1 MHSRKSGAVLAL
13 TVVLVAAACGSS
25 TKKAGTGAAATTT
38 VAGAASGSAKS
49 LLNGEIKCTQQYKGK
64 EIHIFSP
71 TRDSGTDH
79 PVADFIGAYKP
90 FEDCTGAK
98 MVWEGTDGF
107 ETEIKVR
114 LAGGNAPDI
123 IDFPQPGLL
132 SSLASKGQ
140 LKVFPAN
147 VQKHLTN
154 DFVGGWAELGT
165 VDGKGYGLPARANVK
180 SFVWYSPADFK
191 AKGYAIPT
199 TLDEMKTLSDKIAAD
214 GGTPWCAGIESGTAT
229 GWPVTDWFE
238 DGMLRFNT
246 PEDYDAWVAGTL
258 KFSDPKV
265 VKVADWV
272 GSYLKNPKYLGGD
285 NAVKAIAT
293 TKFQSGGLPILDHKC
308 YMHRQASFYSGIW
321 PAGTKIGPDGQVD
334 TFYLPVAKTGDKKV
348 MLGGGDLYGAGT
360 NKPETMDVLR
370 YVNSNEYYLGVV
382 GKDGKPDTSTAG
394 LSTRKDF
401 DTSKLQDPVQKGFAE
416 QLKSSDV
423 FRFDGSDMMPGAIG
437 SGAFW
442 KEATAWI
449 VGGST
454 DNMLNNIETAW
465 KALPAS

>member
-38 VAGAASGSAKS
+38 VAGATSGTAKS

-64 EIHIFSP
+64 EVHIFSP

-214 GGTPWCAGIESGTAT
+214 GGTAWCAGIESGVAT
-229 GWPVTDWFE
+229 GWTITDWFE
-238 DGMLRFNT
+238 DFMLRLNGPDVYDQWVQHKIPFN
-246 PEDYDAWVAGTL
+246 
-258 KFSDPKV
+258 DPKV
-265 VKVADWV
+265 KAVADAV
-272 GSYLKNPKYLGGD
+272 GAYLKNPKYLGGD

-293 TKFQSGGLPILDHKC
+293 TKFQEGGFPILDHKC
-308 YMHRQASFYSGIW
+308 YMHRQASFYSTIW
-321 PAGTKIGPDGQVD
+321 PKGTTIGADGQVNF
-334 TFYLPVAKTGDKKV
+334 FYLPVAKAGDKKS
-348 MLGGGDLYGAGT
+348 MLGAGDINAAGT
-360 NKPETMDVLR
+360 DKPETWDALLYSSSSDYALALLAAGR
-370 YVNSNEYYLGVV
+370 SDLSPR
-382 GKDGKPDTSTAG
+382 KDIDTS
-394 LSTRKDF
+394 SIK
-401 DTSKLQDPVQKGFAE
+401 DPVNKAFAD
-416 QLKSSDV
+416 QLKSSEV
-423 FRFDGSDMMPGAIG
+423 FRFDGSDMMPGAV
-437 SGAFW
+437 GAGTFW
-442 KEATAWI
+442 TEATKWI
-449 VGGST
+449 TGEST
-454 DNMLNNIETAW
+454 DDMLKNIEASW
-465 KALPAS
+465 PKA